1 MDFRFSEEQT
11 LLSDSAG
18 RFLGDQYGLDV
29 RRAIIASE
37 AGYSAEIWGKLADL
51 GWLALPFR
59 EDVGGLEAG
68 AVETMI
74 IMEALGRS
82 LVVEP
87 YLATVVL
94 TGGLIEALGNDDQR
108 HEILPAVVTGEK
120 MLALAYSEPD
130 ARYDLARVRVTAKK
144 FGDGYKLDG
153 HKSVVLNGA
162 AADWIVVSARTG
174 GALDEAEG
182 ISLFLVPGDAPGV
195 ERRGYA
201 TLDSQ
206 RAAEITLTGVELGAG
221 ALLGEKDAALE
232 PIETAID
239 RAIAALAADA
249 MGAMQALNQ
258 TTVEFLMT
266 RKQFGRP
273 IGSFQVLQHRMT
285 DMIMEYEQVKS
296 LVYLATL
303 KLDAEP
309 DERKRA
315 VSAAKV
321 QVGRSGRMIGQ
332 NAVQMHGGMG
342 VSDELN
348 VGQYFKRLT
357 AIDALFG
364 NVDYHRRRFAAL

>member
-11 LLSDSAG
+11 LLGDSAG
-18 RFLGDQYGLDV
+18 RFLAEQYGLEA
-29 RRAIIASE
+29 RRAAIAGE
-37 AGYSAEIWGKLADL
+37 TGYSAEIWGKFAEL
-51 GWLALPFR
+51 GWLALPFA
-59 EDVGGLEAG
+59 EDVGGLEAS

-74 IMEALGRS
+74 IMGAMGRR
-82 LVVEP
+82 LVIEP
-87 YLATVVL
+87 YLANVVL
-94 TGGLIEALGNDDQR
+94 AGGLLEALGSEAQR
-108 HEILPAVVTGEK
+108 QEVLPAMIAGEK
-120 MLALAYSEPD
+120 MLALAHSEPD
-130 ARYDLARVRVTAKK
+130 ARYQLARVSATAGKC
-144 FGDGYKLDG
+144 GDGFKLNG

-162 AADWIVVSARTG
+162 AADWILVSARTS
-174 GALDEAEG
+174 GAADAAGG
-182 ISLFLVPGDAPGV
+182 ISLFLVPGEAPGM

-201 TLDSQ
+201 TLDGQ
-206 RAAEITLTGVELGAG
+206 RAAEITLSGVELGAD
-221 ALLGEKDAALE
+221 ALLGERDAALA
-232 PIETAID
+232 PIELAID
-239 RAIAALAADA
+239 RATAALAADA

-258 TTVEFLMT
+258 TTAEFLMT

-285 DMIMEYEQVKS
+285 DMIMEYELVKS

-303 KLDAEP
+303 KLEAEP
-309 DERKRA
+309 GERKRA
-315 VSAAKV
+315 VSAVKV

-342 VSDELN
+342 VSDELD